1 MNNRVGDKTP
11 STTDIQKQTKLIED
25 LTADLGKYCVTLLP
39 DERRGLTRARLGIEP
54 HLSRMADVAE
64 RFGFDV
70 PGAAPDSLRDDVR
83 TVQDLAPLE
92 AALDKALQLVR
103 DTRALARSEAAEAGL
118 LYYGL
123 AQAAAARSPDLE
135 VAVRGMR
142 DFMANGPRRPKDPQA
157 PLPPTPAPPTPA
169 APPAPPTPPTPAGK

>member
-1 MNNRVGDKTP
+1 MNNRVGDSTP
-11 STTDIQKQTKLIED
+11 SSTDIQKQTKIVDD
-25 LTADLGKYCVTLLP
+25 LNAALAKFCVTLLP

-54 HLSRMADVAE
+54 HLARMADVAE

-70 PGAAPDSLRDDVR
+70 PGVGPDSLRNDVR

-92 AALDKALQLVR
+92 AALDKALQQVR
-103 DTRALARSEAAEAGL
+103 DTRALARHEASEAGL

-123 AQAAAARSPDLE
+123 AQAASGRIPDLE

-142 DFMANGPRRPKDPQA
+142 DFMATGPRRTKDPQA
-157 PLPPTPAPPTPA
+157 PLPPSPLPLPAP
-169 APPAPPTPPTPAGK
+169 

>member
-1 MNNRVGDKTP
+1 MNNRVGTKTP
-11 STTDIQKQTKLIED
+11 SSAELQKQIKIAED
-25 LTADLGKYCVTLLP
+25 LNAALAQFCVTLLP
-39 DERRGLTRARLGIEP
+39 DERRSLTRARLGIEP
-54 HLSRMADVAE
+54 HLSRMADVAD

-70 PGAAPDSLRDDVR
+70 PGAAASALRDDVR

-123 AQAAAARSPDLE
+123 AQAAAARIPELE
-135 VAVRGMR
+135 VAVRDMR
-142 DFMANGPRRPKDPQA
+142 DFMATGPRRPKDPQA
-157 PLPPTPAPPTPA
+157 PAPAP
-169 APPAPPTPPTPAGK
+169 

>member
-1 MNNRVGDKTP
+1 MHNRVGEKTP
-11 STTDIQKQTKLIED
+11 TTAELQKQIKLVED
-25 LTADLGKYCVTLLP
+25 LNTTLAKYCVALLP
-39 DERRGLTRARLGIEP
+39 DERKGLTRARLGIEP
-54 HLSRMADVAE
+54 HLSSMADVAE

-70 PGAAPDSLRDDVR
+70 PGAAPSSLRSDVR
-83 TVQDLAPLE
+83 TAQDLAPLE

-123 AQAAAARSPDLE
+123 AQAASARSPELE

-142 DFMANGPRRPKDPQA
+142 DFMATGPRRAKDPQA
-157 PLPPTPAPPTPA
+157 PLPPTPTPL
-169 APPAPPTPPTPAGK
+169 PAP